1 VLSLPVL
8 HTVVLGLNCH
18 CAVIQLL
25 VIGVPRST
33 KLNGYLIIEASHEF
47 LLPLPISVH
56 IFRCITSQLVEE
68 LSIVRQGAR
77 SLAQVAKLAPLQS
90 NDSRSNMSS
99 AEGILKLIP
108 SDGCD
113 VRVGD
118 LVVVPPFSCGS
129 FKLMCGEPHL
139 LFPMCLNG
147 VQFLVNCTQPVISYD
162 WLRRT

>member
-1 VLSLPVL
+1 MLSLPIL

-77 SLAQVAKLAPLQS
+77 SL
-90 NDSRSNMSS
+90 
-99 AEGILKLIP
+99 GF
-108 SDGCD
+108 G
-113 VRVGD
+113 RVSV
-118 LVVVPPFSCGS
+118 L
-129 FKLMCGEPHL
+129 
-139 LFPMCLNG
+139 
-147 VQFLVNCTQPVISYD
+147 
-162 WLRRT
+162 